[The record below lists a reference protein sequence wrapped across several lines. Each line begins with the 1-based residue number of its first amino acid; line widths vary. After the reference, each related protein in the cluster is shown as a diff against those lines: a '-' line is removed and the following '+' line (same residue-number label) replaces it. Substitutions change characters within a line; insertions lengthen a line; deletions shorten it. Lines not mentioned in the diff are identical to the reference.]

1 MEMTLDT
8 CIQML
13 KLAQDT
19 LRLCRKTPMSQAIV
33 ILTQAG
39 HYYAH
44 AADLDTL
51 PAAEDQIV
59 AGLLKKK
66 DTAVQCVLVVWQ
78 NGGVDLPSYS
88 LRQKLIDLN
97 EANRQAWLLL
107 PSVRSID
114 STMVKE

>member
-8 CIQML
+8 SIQML
-13 KLAQDT
+13 KLAKDT
-19 LRLCRKTPMSQAIV
+19 LRLSRKNPMSQAIV
-33 ILTQAG
+33 ILTQTG

-44 AADLDTL
+44 AAALDTL

-59 AGLLKKK
+59 ERLRKKK

-88 LRQKLIDLN
+88 LRQKLIALN
-97 EANRQAWLLL
+97 ESNRQAWLLL
-107 PSVRSID
+107 PSVRSIA